1 MVLWV
6 EMSDAVLTLLK
17 LGLLLALYVFF
28 AWVLW
33 SAVNQLRR
41 SPAVAAAPT
50 AAASRFGSTTT
61 AVRGQVTILEPP
73 ELAGA
78 VMTIGDELTIGRAA
92 ACTLTLDD
100 TYVSQQHAN
109 IVWRDR
115 QFFAEDMGS
124 TNGTYV
130 NRERLVSPVVLRPG
144 DRLQIGSTVLE
155 FS

>member
-1 MVLWV
+1 
-6 EMSDAVLTLLK
+6 MSDAVLTLLK
-17 LGLLLALYVFF
+17 FGLLVALYAFF

-33 SAVNQLRR
+33 SAYNQLRQ
-41 SPAVAAAPT
+41 SPLVAAAAAPVAQPRFG
-50 AAASRFGSTTT
+50 AAAK
-61 AVRGQVTILEPP
+61 AARGQVTILEPP

-109 IVWRDR
+109 IAWRDR
-115 QFFAEDMGS
+115 QYFANDIGS
-124 TNGTYV
+124 TNGTFV

-144 DRLQIGSTVLE
+144 DRMQIGSTVLE

>member
-1 MVLWV
+1 
-6 EMSDAVLTLLK
+6 MSDAALTLLK
-17 LGLLLALYVFF
+17 LGLLVCLYVFF

-33 SAVNQLRR
+33 SGVSQLRR
-41 SPAVAAAPT
+41 SIVAPASAAPT
-50 AAASRFGSTTT
+50 KAVFGSSSP
-61 AVRGQVTILEPP
+61 VERGQVTILEPP
-73 ELAGA
+73 EHAGA

-92 ACTLTLDD
+92 SCTLTLDD
-100 TYVSQQHAN
+100 TYVSQLHAS

-115 QFFAEDMGS
+115 QYLAEDTGS

-130 NRERLVSPVVLRPG
+130 NRERLVTSVVLRPG

>member
-1 MVLWV
+1 
-6 EMSDAVLTLLK
+6 MSDAALTLLK
-17 LGLLLALYVFF
+17 LGLLLALYLFF

-33 SAVNQLRR
+33 SAANQLRR
-41 SPAVAAAPT
+41 SPSVPKTSAVAS
-50 AAASRFGSTTT
+50 SRFGSGGTP
-61 AVRGQVTILEPP
+61 VRGQVTILEPQ

-100 TYVSQQHAN
+100 TYVSQLHAS

-115 QFFAEDMGS
+115 QYLAEDTGS

-130 NRERLVSPVVLRPG
+130 NRERLVTPVVLRPG